1 MRYRLAQLSLAHWR
15 FGLPISSLQEAVLCL
30 PEHRG
35 LLLLRMF
42 VRMSLTLVRHRELL
56 NGHIVVLRVA
66 GILEVLH
73 CWAPLAVTSLGL
85 RRGGHRLLLAPDD
98 DCGVRFLLHSLVAWR
113 VRSVRMPH
121 PWRKSSQIN
130 NIDLVY
136 DALIFICLLLVLPIV
151 LLWVTDFIRRSV
163 CTSDL
168 ILALMDV
175 LSIA

>member
-1 MRYRLAQLSLAHWR
+1 
-15 FGLPISSLQEAVLCL
+15 
-30 PEHRG
+30 
-35 LLLLRMF
+35 
-42 VRMSLTLVRHRELL
+42 MSLTLVRHRELL
-56 NGHIVVLRVA
+56 NGHIVVLRVV

-98 DCGVRFLLHSLVAWR
+98 DGGVRFLLHSLVAWR
-113 VRSVRMPH
+113 VLPVRMPH
-121 PWRKSSQIN
+121 SWRKSSQVN

-136 DALIFICLLLVLPIV
+136 DALILICLLSVSPIA
-151 LLWVTDFIRRSV
+151 LLRLTDFIRRSV

-168 ILALMDV
+168 ILALMNV